1 MHFIDKYVNDPKDK
15 KVAINDKILKNQMKG
30 VIMKTQKWIMTNLT
44 IIILI
49 SVSGIQIGCKKDN
62 TTPLISGITAQPS
75 NLSYGDTTILTVS
88 ATDSDKDDLTYQW
101 NCSTGRFVGTT
112 SSSTVRWVAPYKSG
126 TFGVDVTVSDDQHN
140 VTSNAELLVLGLFY
154 DGFSTNL
161 DKWRRSYCDAWISSE
176 EAHLEGNRSGYYGT
190 LYRYFSSA
198 VEPEYTCQ
206 MRIARVDNF
215 SANEHYAL
223 YTRVADMGSTKV
235 IDLMFIIY
243 PSLTEIN
250 WEIYALVVIS
260 GYGKWVPLDNDS
272 FGYSPFINTGPNEWN
287 DISWKVE
294 SDKTIVVRVN
304 DQLLHHSNGISQLEE
319 KYNIT
324 ITMDLV
330 RFGARTFPD
339 KEIKF
344 DDALVTVSSE
354 KSYSSQRFE
363 DNDQKMES
371 KDIDNT
377 MDIPV
382 FTQHGTS
389 LPVLRETLKKRT
401 N

>member
-1 MHFIDKYVNDPKDK
+1 
-15 KVAINDKILKNQMKG
+15 
-30 VIMKTQKWIMTNLT
+30 MKTQKGLLTNLT

-62 TTPLISGITAQPS
+62 TTPRISGITTQPS
-75 NLSYGDTTILTVS
+75 NLGYGDTTVLTVS
-88 ATDSDKDDLTYQW
+88 ATDPDKEDLTYQW
-101 NCSTGRFVGTT
+101 NCSTGRFIGTT

-176 EAHLEGNRSGYYGT
+176 EAHLEGNRSGLYGT
-190 LYRYFSSA
+190 LYHYFSSP

-206 MRIARVDNF
+206 MRIARVDDF
-215 SANEHYAL
+215 SAPEHYGI
-223 YTRVADMGSTKV
+223 YTKVSDMGSITIKYW
-235 IDLMFIIY
+235 MFLIY
-243 PSLTEIN
+243 PHQSGKN
-250 WEIYALVVIS
+250 WEICAYVADFFGGVWAL
-260 GYGKWVPLDNDS
+260 LDNDS
-272 FGYSPFINTGPNEWN
+272 FGFSPLINTGPNEWN
-287 DISWKVE
+287 DISWNINSNKTVIVKV
-294 SDKTIVVRVN
+294 N
-304 DQLLHHSNGISQLEE
+304 GQLLYQSDVISQLEE
-319 KYNIT
+319 NLNMT

-363 DNDQKMES
+363 DNERKMES
-371 KDIDNT
+371 KHIDNT

-382 FTQHGTS
+382 LTQHGKS
-389 LPVLRETLKKRT
+389 LPLLREILKKKI
-401 N
+401 NESN